1 MNVLRLHILVAM
13 SFVSLVSGLHA
24 AVNTAK
30 DHPYIVSVDT
40 TQVKDPAG
48 KPSGQTLVKLLVMKT
63 PGDAKSKWEVLS
75 RPILIIADGQ
85 RAQVEVGGPS
95 REAKPATAQPIQ
107 AETWSGVRVDLVRP
121 MKPAQV
127 VTITTIWEDGAVVWA
142 HSDTVDVGSHTPLDP
157 AVLERLKADSLR
169 PAQTTNP
176 AK

>member
-1 MNVLRLHILVAM
+1 MNALRLHILVAV
-13 SFVSLVSGLHA
+13 SFVSLVSSLHA

-30 DHPYIVSVDT
+30 DQPYIVSVDT

-63 PGDAKSKWEVLS
+63 PGDANSKWEVLS

-95 REAKPATAQPIQ
+95 HEAKPATGHPSGT
-107 AETWSGVRVDLVRP
+107 ETWSGVRVDLIRP

-127 VTITTIWEDGAVVWA
+127 VAITTIWEDGAIVWA
-142 HSDTVDVGSHTPLDP
+142 HSDTVDVGGHTPLNP

-169 PAQTTNP
+169 PAQTTRP
-176 AK
+176 GQ